1 MFRLKKNGGTMILG
15 GVLMALGLIVL
26 ICSVPCWLWL
36 MVLGLALI
44 LVGIILVFG

>member
-1 MFRLKKNGGTMILG
+1 
-15 GVLMALGLIVL
+15 MALGLILL

-36 MVLGLALI
+36 MVLGPAMI